1 MKQQLKTNGMKR
13 EDVLLVLSYS
23 NYDENEL
30 KVRMKEVEELIILE
44 KIRASIYDT
53 EIVDKLQTESW
64 VIETILNEINKNKT
78 TDGFRNN

>member
-53 EIVDKLQTESW
+53 EIIDKLQTESW
-64 VIETILNEINKNKT
+64 VIETILNEINKNK
-78 TDGFRNN
+78 